1 MDIARPDVGK
11 SRRRNRLLI
20 TVAAIV
26 ALATVTLGLSR
37 LKPAA
42 PSVDRSVQLIDT
54 VKRGPLLRQVRG
66 SGTLV
71 AEEVNWI
78 PAVTE
83 GRVEKIFIHPGTTAT
98 VRADSVLLE
107 LSNPE
112 LTLAASDASLN
123 LKGAEAEYTD
133 LRVRLESQLLTQEA
147 GAAQVEAEYHQ
158 AKLQAEADT
167 ELGKSGL
174 VSALNVKLSNVKA
187 DELANR
193 SEIEKKRLEIAEE
206 SNRAQ
211 LAVQESKVDQFRAA
225 AELKR
230 SQLEA
235 LRVRAGR
242 DGVLQQLPVEVGQ
255 RVTPG
260 TILAKVA
267 EPGRLKAELK
277 IAETQAKDI
286 QIGQSATIDT
296 RNGIVPG
303 KVIRMDSASQNGTVT
318 VDVRMEGDLPKGAR
332 PDLSVDGAIELENLK
347 DALFVGRPAFGQENS
362 TVGIFRLDEDG
373 RGASRVQVKLG
384 RSSVTSI
391 EIVEGLKAGD
401 QVILSDTS
409 AWDAFDRIRLN

>member
-1 MDIARPDVGK
+1 MDIARPEVGK
-11 SRRRNRLLI
+11 ARRRRRILI
-20 TVAAIV
+20 TAATLVAV
-26 ALATVTLGLSR
+26 LAVTLGLSR

-42 PSVDRSVQLIDT
+42 PSVERATVWVDT
-54 VKRGPLLRQVRG
+54 VKRGPFLRQVRG

-78 PAVTE
+78 PAVSD
-83 GRVEKIFIHPGTTAT
+83 GRVEKILIRPGTTVT
-98 VRADSVLLE
+98 ADSVILE

-112 LTLAASDASLN
+112 LANTAQDAMLN
-123 LKGAEAEYTD
+123 LKAAEAD
-133 LRVRLESQLLTQEA
+133 LADLKVRLESQHLDQRAT
-147 GAAQVEAEYHQ
+147 AAQVEADYHQ
-158 AKLQAEADT
+158 AKLQSEADT

-174 VSALNVKLSNVKA
+174 VSGLQVKLSNVRA

-193 SEIEKKRLEIAEE
+193 NEMAQKRLEISGE

-211 LAVQESKVDQFRAA
+211 IAAQEARLSQIRAL
-225 AELKR
+225 AELRR

-235 LRVRAGR
+235 LRIRAGR

-286 QIGQSATIDT
+286 QVGQPATIDT
-296 RNGIVPG
+296 RNGVVAG
-303 KVIRMDSASQNGTVT
+303 KVSRMDPASQNGTVT
-318 VDVRMEGDLPKGAR
+318 VDVRMEGPLPKGAR
-332 PDLSVDGAIELENLK
+332 PDLSVDGAIELENLT
-347 DALFVGRPAFGQENS
+347 DVLFVGRPAFGQEHS
-362 TVGIFRLDEDG
+362 VVGLFKLDGEG
-373 RGASRVQVKLG
+373 NGASRVQVHLG
-384 RSSVTSI
+384 RSSVNAI
-391 EIVEGLKAGD
+391 EIVDGLKVGD

>member
-1 MDIARPDVGK
+1 MDIARPDVAR
-11 SRRRNRLLI
+11 SRRRRRILI
-20 TVAAIV
+20 TIATFV
-26 ALATVTLGLSR
+26 ALVTVTVGLSR

-42 PSVDRSVQLIDT
+42 PSVERGVQLIDT

-78 PAVTE
+78 PAVSE
-83 GRVEKIFIHPGTTAT
+83 GRVDRIFIQPGTPVT
-98 VRADSVLLE
+98 ADSVLLA

-112 LTLAASDASLN
+112 LSLAAQDAMLN
-123 LKGAEAEYTD
+123 LKAAEAEHVD
-133 LRVRLESQLLTQEA
+133 LRVRLESQLLTQQA
-147 GAAQVEAEYHQ
+147 AAAQVEAEYHQ

-174 VSALNVKLSNVKA
+174 VSALNVKLSNVRA

-193 SEIEKKRLEIAEE
+193 AEIEKKRLEISEE

-211 LAVQESKVDQFRAA
+211 LQAQGARVEQVRALADLRRRQF
-225 AELKR
+225 
-230 SQLEA
+230 EA

-267 EPGRLKAELK
+267 EPGRLKAELR

-286 QIGQSATIDT
+286 LIGQSATIDT
-296 RNGIVPG
+296 RNGTVPG
-303 KVIRMDSASQNGTVT
+303 RVSRIDPASQNGTVS
-318 VDVRMEGDLPKGAR
+318 VDVKMEGALPKGAR

-347 DALFVGRPAFGQENS
+347 DVLFVGRPAFGQENS
-362 TVGIFRLDEDG
+362 MVGIFKLDEDG

-391 EIVEGLKAGD
+391 EIVEGLKVGD